1 MTNTPAGWYDDGSAT
16 GTKRWWDGQNWT
28 DEYQQQPSGG
38 GITGAIRRAEEGA
51 AAIAQ
56 PRPAAK
62 GANYVVLQVILKEK
76 LWGSGSGNLTELEK
90 ALNAQ
95 AARPAP
101 GRTPPLPLPDSVA
114 SRRPSLEHP
123 WCWGHPLR
131 VQGVRCAA
139 KPGSIGRILVC
150 AATSPTPRTR
160 IHRGHLAGACLDIP
174 VSIPSSLGRC

>member
-1 MTNTPAGWYDDGSAT
+1 MTVLADRGNRMTNTPAGWYDDGSAT

-28 DEYQQQPSGG
+28 DEYQPQPAGG

-62 GANYVVLQVILKEK
+62 GASYVVLQVILKEK

-95 AARPAP
+95 A
-101 GRTPPLPLPDSVA
+101 
-114 SRRPSLEHP
+114 
-123 WCWGHPLR
+123 
-131 VQGVRCAA
+131 
-139 KPGSIGRILVC
+139 
-150 AATSPTPRTR
+150 
-160 IHRGHLAGACLDIP
+160 
-174 VSIPSSLGRC
+174 SLGYRLHTISTASSGSKGLGGGDRIQATMVFEKVA